1 MISCHVAR
9 AKWLFRIILLFAED
23 CWVTL
28 TSPLT
33 GRHHQNQGIFTTWH
47 FLTKTAFF
55 SLHFTK
61 QKQSCQFF
69 YFYNCIQI
77 LKKCTE
83 NYLKNCVKNVTEEE
97 LWTMVGIFIF
107 PSVQLHLPH
116 PPWHWPGSK
125 TRLVSYPFLQ
135 PTEAYRVLQH
145 QQCSLPSL
153 RLHCGEAPRRVKIW
167 NRDGQSIYRVRTV
180 LTPKSTLIFSHK
192 KYK

>member
-97 LWTMVGIFIF
+97 LGQWLEFLYFRLFSFTSHIRHGIGQAQRQGWYPTLFYSPLRPIGFYSINSAVCRPSDCIVGR
-107 PSVQLHLPH
+107 PH
-116 PPWHWPGSK
+116 AGSRFE
-125 TRLVSYPFLQ
+125 TG
-135 PTEAYRVLQH
+135 TG
-145 QQCSLPSL
+145 SLYTGCA
-153 RLHCGEAPRRVKIW
+153 R
-167 NRDGQSIYRVRTV
+167 Y
-180 LTPKSTLIFSHK
+180 
-192 KYK
+192 